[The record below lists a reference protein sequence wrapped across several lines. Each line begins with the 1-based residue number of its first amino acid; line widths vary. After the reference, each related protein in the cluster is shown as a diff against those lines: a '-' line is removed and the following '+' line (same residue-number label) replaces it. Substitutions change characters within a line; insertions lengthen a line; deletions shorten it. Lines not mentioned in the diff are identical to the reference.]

1 MQLVP
6 SSRVSTISRR
16 DFLALTSGL
25 FLVQTQAPVPSPV
38 QFVDVAQEAGITAIN
53 VNGGTNANVTLLK
66 AQAAELPFSITTM
79 MASRIFSWS
88 TARLWMVFPLGSS
101 LQIISFGITGTESLL
116 M

>member
-53 VNGGTNANVTLLK
+53 VNGGDQRKRYIIESTGSGIAFFDYNNDGFPDIFIVNGTTLDGF
-66 AQAAELPFSITTM
+66 P
-79 MASRIFSWS
+79 SRSEE
-88 TARLWMVFPLGSS
+88 RRVGK
-101 LQIISFGITGTESLL
+101 E
-116 M
+116 